1 MDPAR
6 WGTTHEVPHDN
17 STGYEAGQHSAPG
30 GACVDKDVAH
40 HRGGIVDPV
49 VRALPIYLTTGM
61 IFGAVSARGLE
72 IPLYAHQLGASRG
85 SVGLLFTSYMV
96 SAALVAVPSGVIT
109 DRFGRLRTLIL
120 AICVAAA
127 SQLAAAGSQDV
138 GLLFVWQ
145 LVGGLSAGA
154 SQTALFA
161 TLTDIVPSQ
170 DLGKAMGWL
179 TLSMQTGFFVGPAVA
194 GLLLGWLTLQQD
206 LLVTT
211 IPFGVA
217 LLMSFGG
224 VPDKRNPSASMAL
237 WGPVKSF
244 ARGSTFWA
252 LTASLLAVTLL
263 WGTFQAYLPLMGK
276 ELFGLSGP
284 MIGYLLGI
292 VSVFNGATRVPAGRM
307 VDRLQSRIALV
318 TACTIGFAVTVAVLP
333 HLHGFWQPTI
343 LLSLTV
349 PLMAV
354 SFVGI
359 GVAFAQIAPDDSRG
373 VAMGVYSA
381 VLFVG
386 LGLGPAIFAPVI
398 QASGYQFGFLLCA
411 VAAAILAVVALGIR
425 HEPLQRFR
433 RPIVPPPVVG
443 DYAD

>member
-1 MDPAR
+1 
-6 WGTTHEVPHDN
+6 
-17 STGYEAGQHSAPG
+17 
-30 GACVDKDVAH
+30 
-40 HRGGIVDPV
+40 
-49 VRALPIYLTTGM
+49 VRSLPIYLATAL

-72 IPLYAHQLGASRG
+72 IPLYAHQIGASRG
-85 SVGLLFTSYMV
+85 SVGLLFTTYMV
-96 SAALVAVPSGVIT
+96 TAALVAIPSGVVT
-109 DRFGRLRTLIL
+109 DRFGRLRTLLL
-120 AICVAAA
+120 AIAIAAG
-127 SQLAAAGSQDV
+127 SQLAAAGSHDV
-138 GLLFVWQ
+138 GLLYVWQ

-161 TLTDIVPSQ
+161 ALADVVPSE

-179 TLSMQTGFFVGPAVA
+179 TLSMQMGFFFGPAIA

-211 IPFGVA
+211 LPFGLA
-217 LLMSFGG
+217 LLVSFRG
-224 VPDKRNPSASMAL
+224 VPDKHNPKASVAL
-237 WGPVKSF
+237 WGPVKRF

-252 LTASLLAVTLL
+252 LTTSLMAVTLL

-276 ELFGLSGP
+276 ETFGLSGP

-307 VDRLQSRIALV
+307 VDRLQGKIGLV
-318 TACTIGFAVTVAVLP
+318 TLCTVGFAVTVAVLP
-333 HLHGFWQPTI
+333 HLHGFWAPTV

-354 SFVGI
+354 SFVAI
-359 GVAFAQIAPDDSRG
+359 GVVFAQIAPDDSRG

-381 VLFVG
+381 ILFLG
-386 LGLGPAIFAPVI
+386 LGLGSALFAPVI
-398 QASGYQFGFLLCA
+398 QARGYQFGFLLCA
-411 VAAAILAVVALGIR
+411 IAGSVLALIAYGIR
-425 HEPLQRFR
+425 HEPFQR
-433 RPIVPPPVVG
+433 RPRAAVPLPVVG

>member
-1 MDPAR
+1 M
-6 WGTTHEVPHDN
+6 
-17 STGYEAGQHSAPG
+17 
-30 GACVDKDVAH
+30 
-40 HRGGIVDPV
+40 
-49 VRALPIYLTTGM
+49 RALPIYLTTGL

-72 IPLYAHQLGASRG
+72 IPLYAHQIGASRG

-96 SAALVAVPSGVIT
+96 TAALVAVPSGVIT
-109 DRFGRLRTLIL
+109 DRFGRMRTLIL
-120 AICVAAA
+120 AISVAAA
-127 SQLAAAGSQDV
+127 SQLAASASHQV
-138 GLLFVWQ
+138 ALLYVWQ

-161 TLTDIVPSQ
+161 ALTDIVPSK

-179 TLSMQTGFFVGPAVA
+179 TLSMQTGFFLGPAIA
-194 GLLLGWLTLQQD
+194 GLLLAWLTLQQD
-206 LLVTT
+206 LVVTAL
-211 IPFGVA
+211 PLGSA
-217 LLMSFGG
+217 LLMSLRG

-237 WGPVKSF
+237 WGPVKNF

-252 LTASLLAVTLL
+252 LTASLMACTLL

-307 VDRLQSRIALV
+307 VDRLQSKIALV
-318 TACTIGFAVTVAVLP
+318 STCTVGFAISVAVLP
-333 HLHGFWQPTI
+333 HLHGFWQPTV

-354 SFVGI
+354 SFVAI
-359 GVAFAQIAPDDSRG
+359 GVVFAQIAPDDSRG

-381 VLFVG
+381 ILFLG
-386 LGLGPAIFAPVI
+386 LGLGPALFAPVI
-398 QASGYQFGFLLCA
+398 QASGYRSGFLLAA
-411 VAAAILAVVALGIR
+411 VAGAVLAVVALGIR
-425 HEPLQRFR
+425 HEPLQRWR
-433 RPIVPPPVVG
+433 RGVVPPPIVG